1 MFLRCTTDHRIL
13 NGNNCDADIAQC
25 RNYGILLS
33 QIFQKFRENNI
44 ELKNQNAN

>member
-13 NGNNCDADIAQC
+13 NGNNGDVDIAEC

-33 QIFQKFRENNI
+33 QFFQKFREYNI
-44 ELKNQNAN
+44 ELRNQNAN